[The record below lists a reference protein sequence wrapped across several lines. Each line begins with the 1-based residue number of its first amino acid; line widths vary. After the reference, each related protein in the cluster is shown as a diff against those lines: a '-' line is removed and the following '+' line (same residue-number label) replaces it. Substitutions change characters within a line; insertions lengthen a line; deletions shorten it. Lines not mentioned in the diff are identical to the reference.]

1 VKISTIFLSVLIF
14 IAVVGAYAG
23 NQICDRRYFWVV
35 RDGLNS
41 PESIDAL
48 VDRAAE
54 AGANGIIVQVAGRAE
69 AYYTSSI
76 LPAADFQE
84 GFDPLAYTIARA
96 RPRGL
101 EVHAWINAFLVWS
114 SPDPPDDPTHIW
126 HTHPEWFMTDVYGR
140 STREYTRDECDRN
153 GLVGATLSPALPAV
167 REFLADV
174 AAEIAVNYNVDGIH
188 LDYIRYPNPSF
199 GFEPLSTGMFFMK
212 TGLEPL
218 DMFRRY
224 REDDELADMWSLWKI
239 NNVTRTVETV
249 RSVLRSAAP
258 GVVLS
263 CAVMADPHE
272 AKSHY
277 SCDWRSWI
285 TAGLVD
291 FVCTMVYTTNTQ
303 KARELAVL
311 GAEVCPERVIHGIGV
326 YNQPISSAV
335 AGASEALTRGI
346 RGVCVF
352 SLNSLSSDDTWM
364 MRNFWGEQGSTD
376 FPIDSAVF
384 QRVTT
389 RSVSDRLPESGSL

>member
-1 VKISTIFLSVLIF
+1 MRISTILLSVLVF
-14 IAVVGAYAG
+14 VAALGAYAG
-23 NQICDRRYFWVV
+23 NQVCDRRYFWVV
-35 RDGLNS
+35 RDGLQS

-69 AYYTSSI
+69 AYYSSSI
-76 LPAADFQE
+76 LPAANFQD

-96 RPRGL
+96 RPRGM

-114 SPDPPDDPTHIW
+114 ASYPPDDSTHIW
-126 HTHPEWFMTDVYGR
+126 YTHPEWFMTDVYGR
-140 STREYTRDECDRN
+140 STRDYTRDECDRN
-153 GLVGATLSPALPAV
+153 GLVGATLSPALPEV
-167 REFLADV
+167 RAFLADV
-174 AAEIAVNYNVDGIH
+174 AAEIAINYNVDGIH

-199 GFEPLSTGMFFMK
+199 GYEPVSTGMFFLE
-212 TGLEPL
+212 TGLDPL
-218 DMFRRY
+218 DMLRRY
-224 REDDELADMWSLWKI
+224 RENEELAEMWSLWKI
-239 NNVTRTVETV
+239 DNVTRTVETV
-249 RSVLRSAAP
+249 RSVLRSEAP

-277 SCDWRSWI
+277 SCDWRSWLE
-285 TAGLVD
+285 AGLVD
-291 FVCTMVYTTNTQ
+291 FVCTMAYTTNEQ

-311 GAEVCPERVIHGIGV
+311 GAAVCPERVIHGIGV
-326 YNQPISSAV
+326 YNQPISSAT
-335 AGASEALTRGI
+335 AGASEALAQGI

-352 SLNSLSSDDTWM
+352 SLNSLSSDDVWV

-384 QRVTT
+384 QRVYT
-389 RSVSDRLPESGSL
+389 RSVSDNVH